1 MSESSTGKRGW
12 RALVRSDGF
21 VSVLAVVLSLI
32 VGGLLIA
39 FTNKDAQAAASYF
52 FAKPADFL
60 SAAWHAASSA
70 YAAMF
75 RSAIVNYEGTTPT
88 EMFNPLSE
96 TLTQA
101 TPLITASLGVAIAFR
116 AGLFNIGAQGQVI
129 IGAAVAGIVGFRLHL
144 PAPLHILLV
153 VIAAALGGA
162 LWGGIAG
169 WLKAKTGAHEVIST
183 IMLNYVATY
192 LLAFLLLSP
201 LMQRTGSSDP
211 VSEPIDAS
219 AVFPQLIPGTTLRVH
234 LGFVFAIL
242 ATIFTW
248 WLLSRSKLGYRLRA
262 VGANPEAARTAG
274 ISVAACT
281 VIAMAIAGAMAG
293 IAGASQVS
301 GTEKFVAEGIAATI
315 GFDAITVALLAR
327 SKPLWVFLSALL
339 FGAFRA
345 GGVGMQ
351 TDTGTPVD
359 IVLVVQSL
367 IVLFIA
373 APALT
378 RTIFGIRDRK
388 KTAKGS
394 SSTTPGASTPP
405 PSPTEPAE
413 PAHKLAKHAADQ
425 STAKPATAEGGAA

>member
-1 MSESSTGKRGW
+1 MSETIKGRQGW
-12 RALVRSDGF
+12 RAFVRSDGF

-32 VGGLLIA
+32 VGGILIA
-39 FTNKDAQAAASYF
+39 FTNKDAQASAAYF
-52 FAKPADFL
+52 FAQPGDFFRD
-60 SAAWHAASSA
+60 AWNAASGA

-75 RSAIVNYEGTTPT
+75 RSAIFNYEGTTAT

-129 IGAAVAGIVGFRLHL
+129 IGAAVAGFVGFRLHL

-153 VIAAALGGA
+153 VLAAALGGA
-162 LWGGIAG
+162 VWGGLAG
-169 WLKAKTGAHEVIST
+169 WLKAKTGAHEVITT

-192 LLAFLLLSP
+192 LLAFVLLTP

-211 VSEPIDAS
+211 VSEVIDPT

-234 LGFVFAIL
+234 LGFVIAIL
-242 ATIFTW
+242 ATVFTW

-281 VIAMAIAGAMAG
+281 VIAMALSGAMAG
-293 IAGASQVS
+293 LAGASQVS
-301 GTEKFVAEGIAATI
+301 GTEMFVAEGIAATI

-327 SKPLWVFLSALL
+327 SKPLWVFLAALL

-388 KTAKGS
+388 KAAKAPKAPKS
-394 SSTTPGASTPP
+394 APP
-405 PSPTEPAE
+405 APPAE
-413 PAHKLAKHAADQ
+413 TPAVQAA
-425 STAKPATAEGGAA
+425 TVEGGAA